1 MSGVD
6 VIVFTAGVG
15 ENNAA
20 ARVQI
25 GEYIGFLGT
34 NINPEKNQIRG
45 EEVILSDE
53 GSKVTTMVI
62 PTNEELAIARETVRL
77 VEA

>member
-1 MSGVD
+1 MNGVD

-20 ARVQI
+20 AREQI

-45 EEVILSDE
+45 EEVIISDE
-53 GSKVTTMVI
+53 GAKVTTMVI

-77 VEA
+77 VKA